1 MDLFPRFNRSFP
13 AQDTA
18 VCNEKP
24 SGLTMEAGGA
34 MNGLLWIAQLIL
46 AGVFGV
52 TGATKLFAYEKLVK
66 TLESRSKSGRT
77 GMSRGQAAAIGL
89 LEIAGAVGVLTPA
102 GIVSA
107 SLPVHLF
114 ILLAACG
121 LALLMVA
128 AGIYHLR
135 RQESAAPA
143 VSLFLLAVF
152 VIFGRWPR

>member
-1 MDLFPRFNRSFP
+1 GGR
-13 AQDTA
+13 TI
-18 VCNEKP
+18 
-24 SGLTMEAGGA
+24 EAGGA
-34 MNGLLWIAQLIL
+34 MNGLLWIAQMIL
-46 AGVFGV
+46 AGVFAF
-52 TGATKLFAYEKLVK
+52 TGASKLFAYEKLVK
-66 TLESRSKSGRT
+66 TLESRSKSGRR
-77 GMSRGQAAAIGL
+77 GMSRGQATVIGL
-89 LEIAGAVGVLTPA
+89 LELAGAVGVLTPA

-114 ILLAACG
+114 ILLAAGG

-143 VSLFLLAVF
+143 VSLFLLAVL

>member
-1 MDLFPRFNRSFP
+1 
-13 AQDTA
+13 
-18 VCNEKP
+18 
-24 SGLTMEAGGA
+24 
-34 MNGLLWIAQLIL
+34 MNGLLWIAQLVL
-46 AGVFGV
+46 AGVFLV
-52 TGATKLFAYEKLVK
+52 TGFTKLFAYEKLVK
-66 TLESRSKSGRT
+66 KLEDRSTSGRI

-89 LEIAGAVGVLTPA
+89 LEIAGGVGVLSPA
-102 GIVSA
+102 GFVSA
-107 SLPVHLF
+107 NLPAHLF
-114 ILLAACG
+114 ILLAAGG